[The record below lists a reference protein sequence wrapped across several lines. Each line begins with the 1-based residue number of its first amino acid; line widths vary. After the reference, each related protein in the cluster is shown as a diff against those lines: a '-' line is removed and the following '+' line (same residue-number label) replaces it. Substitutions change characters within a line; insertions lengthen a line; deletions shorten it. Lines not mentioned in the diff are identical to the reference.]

1 MRLGLLAAAWLA
13 GVLVGLQVDVAVLPL
28 MLLFLA
34 TLAAGSAL
42 YLCRRS
48 LWPALLAGV
57 LLLALLRVEATDQ
70 LLTPLA
76 TEDGQTV
83 TLRGRVADDPE
94 ATAQRIK
101 LLLDVEAV
109 DRGDGPVPLQ
119 AKALIYAEPPDSLVS
134 LREPPYFRYGD
145 TLLVAGQVQTPRS
158 LAEFDYASYLANQGI
173 SGVIFS
179 RDAVLASHAEG
190 SGGGWRGRIFDLRRG
205 LAQRINDAL
214 PEPQSAVAR
223 ALLLGQRG
231 PLPNDLKQEF
241 RDTGT
246 AHLLAISG
254 LHVGVLMVLAL
265 AVSGAIFGRRW
276 GVYLLI
282 PLVLIWLYALISGL
296 PLSVV
301 RAALMGSV
309 FLVAMGLGRP
319 RAILPALAISAAG
332 MVAASPQ
339 VLQQVSFQ
347 LSFGSMAG
355 IALALPSLAWAP
367 ATIVRWIPK
376 SHVWGTHWLG
386 FIVRWVVTALIVS
399 VAATLATWPL
409 VAFNFDRIPLMGILA
424 TILALPALPL
434 ILVGTLATAVAGL
447 IHPDLGQIFGWITWV
462 PLSYLIELVSRLP
475 GYTVSGAWVG
485 SGLVWAWY
493 LALVTVV
500 LLAAGSP
507 YLTPRWH
514 RLRRLLTR
522 PSENIMV
529 PALPLSPAVKLTSLS
544 VGLVVVSVFLWMQV
558 FSGPDGKLHV
568 YFFDVGQGD
577 STLIVT
583 PQGKQVLVDGG
594 PEAQSAVRALSG
606 PMSVGDR
613 SLDMVV
619 LTHLDADHSRG
630 LLEVLDR
637 YRVASVVVGLE
648 NPDSALY
655 AEWEA
660 GMERAA
666 LLKISV
672 QEGHR
677 IILEPDLTLE
687 VLNPPARPIGGIYRR
702 PKQQ

>member
-158 LAEFDYASYLANQGI
+158 LAEFYYASYLANQGI

-246 AHLLAISG
+246 AHLL
-254 LHVGVLMVLAL
+254 
-265 AVSGAIFGRRW
+265 GA
-276 GVYLLI
+276 
-282 PLVLIWLYALISGL
+282 
-296 PLSVV
+296 
-301 RAALMGSV
+301 
-309 FLVAMGLGRP
+309 RP
-319 RAILPALAISAAG
+319 RNTVG
-332 MVAASPQ
+332 EC
-339 VLQQVSFQ
+339 
-347 LSFGSMAG
+347 
-355 IALALPSLAWAP
+355 
-367 ATIVRWIPK
+367 
-376 SHVWGTHWLG
+376 LG
-386 FIVRWVVTALIVS
+386 V
-399 VAATLATWPL
+399 
-409 VAFNFDRIPLMGILA
+409 
-424 TILALPALPL
+424 
-434 ILVGTLATAVAGL
+434 
-447 IHPDLGQIFGWITWV
+447 
-462 PLSYLIELVSRLP
+462 
-475 GYTVSGAWVG
+475 
-485 SGLVWAWY
+485 
-493 LALVTVV
+493 
-500 LLAAGSP
+500 
-507 YLTPRWH
+507 
-514 RLRRLLTR
+514 
-522 PSENIMV
+522 
-529 PALPLSPAVKLTSLS
+529 
-544 VGLVVVSVFLWMQV
+544 
-558 FSGPDGKLHV
+558 
-568 YFFDVGQGD
+568 
-577 STLIVT
+577 
-583 PQGKQVLVDGG
+583 
-594 PEAQSAVRALSG
+594 
-606 PMSVGDR
+606 
-613 SLDMVV
+613 
-619 LTHLDADHSRG
+619 
-630 LLEVLDR
+630 
-637 YRVASVVVGLE
+637 
-648 NPDSALY
+648 
-655 AEWEA
+655 
-660 GMERAA
+660 
-666 LLKISV
+666 
-672 QEGHR
+672 
-677 IILEPDLTLE
+677 
-687 VLNPPARPIGGIYRR
+687 
-702 PKQQ
+702 